1 MSKTIHAIDENSV
14 FRPVEPV
21 DLPDHTAV
29 EFESR
34 VLTSPSRLDHPPALT
49 MTPGLAQVYA
59 ILGERYESGE
69 TDTAA
74 RHNEH
79 QPGVPSSWTPWG

>member
-1 MSKTIHAIDENSV
+1 MSSTVHAIYENGV

-21 DLPDHTAV
+21 DLPEHTSV
-29 EFESR
+29 ELQLR
-34 VLTSPSRLDHPPALT
+34 VSTEQEPIRAPMPE
-49 MTPGLAQVYA
+49 GLAKVYA
-59 ILGERYESGE
+59 ILGERYDSGH

-79 QPGVPSSWTPWG
+79 QP

>member
-1 MSKTIHAIDENSV
+1 MASTVHAIYENGI

-29 EFESR
+29 ELQLR
-34 VLTSPSRLDHPPALT
+34 VLREEEPGQ
-49 MTPGLAQVYA
+49 TPMPEGLARVYA
-59 ILGERYESGE
+59 ILGERYDSGH

-74 RHNEH
+74 FRGEP
-79 QPGVPSSWTPWG
+79 QPHHFPPKS